1 MAQEDVLIKFE
12 VDYSELTN
20 AQQELSKT
28 GKVDTK
34 GFQAIQAAISD
45 TATDTQGLIK
55 QFKDVAGASVKM
67 GKSIEN
73 AFGAGVEDALKDA
86 GVSLNDFSKA
96 LTKANAPIK
105 SVKTEMRELKE
116 AMSRMKAEGKDTG
129 REFDALRARA
139 GKLQDAIGDANAEI
153 KNAGSDTRHL
163 DNVVGSISA
172 LAGGFAAA
180 QGAVALFGDENQDLQ
195 KTLVKVTGAMAL
207 AQGLQQVYN
216 ATLKEGA
223 LTKLADSVATGAQST
238 ATTLYTFVMGG
249 ATVATK
255 LFRAALIATG
265 IGAVV
270 ILVISLVSAIS
281 DFVSES
287 KNATISAEDFN
298 TALEE
303 QNRLLKIN
311 IDAIDDAAKLEES
324 RRRRK
329 GNNIGALGEALEA
342 IKVEENKLAKIK
354 ELDLQARKDANYN
367 RLTENKDVIANLQ
380 LLATQVLAQENKVK
394 LLKSNAIADQEDRE
408 QEAEI
413 ERLRKQGIF
422 NKKKL
427 DDLEKARLKEQAAL
441 RDYWKKYFA
450 QLAIHMDNERDQIND
465 HEQQKLDLAA
475 KWDALRLEMQKS
487 FIKSSQDAADKAAA
501 AAAKKKIEDEDERV
515 RLIEKKQLIIS
526 IAQELGG
533 VFAELSRQQAQ
544 RDAMFIDGER
554 KKVDEQL
561 KAGAITA
568 KAAEQKQKQFD
579 ELERK
584 YRQKAA
590 TREKQAAVFQALLAV
605 PQAYLQGVKSAP
617 GPAGIA
623 LGAIGAAFAAIQAAL
638 IIARPIPK
646 FFKGKK
652 GNYEGPGIVGD
663 AGAELVERG
672 GRMFLYTKPS
682 QTYLGKKDK
691 VYTASETRNIL
702 HNTNISTTATPSR
715 GDRFDYDRLAK
726 AIPKNSFNINIDK
739 EFITE
744 SVANG
749 LSKTNYMDRRYSS
762 K

>member
-1 MAQEDVLIKFE
+1 M
-12 VDYSELTN
+12 
-20 AQQELSKT
+20 
-28 GKVDTK
+28 
-34 GFQAIQAAISD
+34 
-45 TATDTQGLIK
+45 
-55 QFKDVAGASVKM
+55 
-67 GKSIEN
+67 
-73 AFGAGVEDALKDA
+73 
-86 GVSLNDFSKA
+86 
-96 LTKANAPIK
+96 
-105 SVKTEMRELKE
+105 
-116 AMSRMKAEGKDTG
+116 
-129 REFDALRARA
+129 
-139 GKLQDAIGDANAEI
+139 
-153 KNAGSDTRHL
+153 
-163 DNVVGSISA
+163 
-172 LAGGFAAA
+172 
-180 QGAVALFGDENQDLQ
+180 
-195 KTLVKVTGAMAL
+195 
-207 AQGLQQVYN
+207 
-216 ATLKEGA
+216 
-223 LTKLADSVATGAQST
+223 
-238 ATTLYTFVMGG
+238 
-249 ATVATK
+249 
-255 LFRAALIATG
+255 
-265 IGAVV
+265 
-270 ILVISLVSAIS
+270 
-281 DFVSES
+281 
-287 KNATISAEDFN
+287 
-298 TALEE
+298 
-303 QNRLLKIN
+303 
-311 IDAIDDAAKLEES
+311 
-324 RRRRK
+324 
-329 GNNIGALGEALEA
+329 
-342 IKVEENKLAKIK
+342 
-354 ELDLQARKDANYN
+354 
-367 RLTENKDVIANLQ
+367 
-380 LLATQVLAQENKVK
+380 
-394 LLKSNAIADQEDRE
+394 
-408 QEAEI
+408 
-413 ERLRKQGIF
+413 
-422 NKKKL
+422 
-427 DDLEKARLKEQAAL
+427 
-441 RDYWKKYFA
+441 
-450 QLAIHMDNERDQIND
+450 
-465 HEQQKLDLAA
+465 
-475 KWDALRLEMQKS
+475 
-487 FIKSSQDAADKAAA
+487 
-501 AAAKKKIEDEDERV
+501 

-533 VFAELSRQQAQ
+533 AFAELSRQQAQ